1 MRILV
6 IEDHAPTVELLAEIL
21 GRDGHSVSA
30 ERDGIA
36 GRDRALRE
44 PFDLILCDIGLPGV
58 DGIAI
63 ARAVRAA
70 GIGVPML
77 ALSGHTDDD
86 ERLVGLTAGFDT
98 YLTKPITGTALLREI
113 AIQEATGAW
122 RRSAP
127 RPPVAPAL
135 APAVAASRARPR
147 SRGVLG
153 GLVVMAVGVTFILQA
168 LGVPGASAYLF
179 IALGAAFAAAY
190 LRAGRQYVYLVPAAV
205 FTSFGI
211 ALLLPTWFV
220 LRPEV
225 IAPSF
230 VGLLALG
237 LFTVSVLAPGR
248 RWPLVPAALLG
259 AVALLDLVFG
269 VSIIPSTAA
278 PFFVPVVLLAVGAY
292 LLIEPQG

>member
-6 IEDHAPTVELLAEIL
+6 IEDHAPTVELLTEIL

-30 ERDGIA
+30 ERDGAA

-77 ALSGHTDDD
+77 ALSGHTSDD
-86 ERLVGLTAGFDT
+86 ERLVGLTAGFDS
-98 YLTKPITGTALLREI
+98 YLTKPITATALLREI

-127 RPPVAPAL
+127 RPPIAHAP
-135 APAVAASRARPR
+135 APAVAAPRSGPR

-153 GLVVMAVGVTFILQA
+153 GLVVMAVGVPFILQA

-179 IALGAAFAAAY
+179 LALGAAFAAAY
-190 LRAGRQYVYLVPAAV
+190 LRAGRQYVYL
-205 FTSFGI
+205 
-211 ALLLPTWFV
+211 
-220 LRPEV
+220 
-225 IAPSF
+225 
-230 VGLLALG
+230 
-237 LFTVSVLAPGR
+237 
-248 RWPLVPAALLG
+248 
-259 AVALLDLVFG
+259 
-269 VSIIPSTAA
+269 
-278 PFFVPVVLLAVGAY
+278 
-292 LLIEPQG
+292 